1 MAPPIRPSSPESS
14 AAFIART
21 EGNDVHLV
29 DLHLDVDSM
38 AGTQGIAIL
47 SLLQVAITS
56 ESSPDAR

>member
-1 MAPPIRPSSPESS
+1 MAPPSHPRSPESG

-29 DLHLDVDSM
+29 DLHLDFDPM

-47 SLLQVAITS
+47 SLLQVVTTS
-56 ESSPDAR
+56 ESPPGAR